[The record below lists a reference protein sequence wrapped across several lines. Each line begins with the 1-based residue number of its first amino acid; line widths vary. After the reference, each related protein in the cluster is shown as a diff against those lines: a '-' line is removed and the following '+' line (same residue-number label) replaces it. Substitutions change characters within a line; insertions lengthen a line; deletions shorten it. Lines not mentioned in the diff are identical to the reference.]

1 MGTMVEVRQLS
12 KTYKPQDPP
21 AVDGVAFRI
30 HEGEVF
36 SLLGPNGAGKTTT
49 ISMLSC
55 LMRPSGGDAFVAGRS
70 VTQEPMAVKE
80 TIGVVPQEIALYD
93 RLSGRQNLAFWG
105 RMYDLRGAELRRR
118 IDEVLE
124 ITGLTDRAADRV
136 ESYSGGMKRRL
147 NIGVGLLHRPR
158 LIYMDEPTVGIDPQS
173 RRKILDTIKDLNE
186 DGMTVLYTTHYME
199 EAQELSDRVAIMDR
213 GQVIALGTQH
223 ELTELVGENET
234 LRLHLADG
242 QSGAPLA
249 DALTG
254 RPHVIEVSA
263 VDGQVAVIVPAAEE
277 ALPDVIGAATRL
289 GVRIRSVD
297 IEEPN
302 LEAVFLHLTGRALRD

>member
-1 MGTMVEVRQLS
+1 MGAMVEVRKLS
-12 KTYKPQDPP
+12 KSYRPHDPP
-21 AVDGVAFRI
+21 AVDGIAFRI
-30 HEGEVF
+30 QEGEIF

-55 LMRPSGGDAFVAGRS
+55 LMRPSDGDALVAGHS
-70 VTQEPMAVKE
+70 VTREPMAVKK

-93 RLSGRQNLAFWG
+93 RLTGRQNLAFWG
-105 RMYDLRGAELRRR
+105 RMYDLRGRELRRR
-118 IDEVLE
+118 TDQVLE
-124 ITGLTDRAADRV
+124 ITGLTGRADDRI

-173 RRKILDTIKDLNE
+173 RRKILDTIQDLNDE
-186 DGMTVLYTTHYME
+186 GMTVLYTTHYME

-213 GQVIALGTQH
+213 GRVIALGTQQ

-234 LRLHLADG
+234 LRLHLAEG

-249 DALTG
+249 EALTG
-254 RPHVIEVSA
+254 AAHVIEASA
-263 VDGQVAVIVPAAEE
+263 LNGQVVVIIPAAEE
-277 ALPDVIGAATRL
+277 AMPGVIGAATRL